1 MQTTDFEENLERCI
15 ELAREERIAL
25 MCAESVPWRCHRS
38 LIADALLAR
47 GTEVHEI
54 TSATD
59 ARPHALTPWAR
70 VEGTKVT
77 YPGLPLTP

>member
-1 MQTTDFEENLERCI
+1 
-15 ELAREERIAL
+15 

-38 LIADALLAR
+38 LIADALIAR
-47 GTEVHEI
+47 GIEVREI

-70 VEGTKVT
+70 VEGRKVT
-77 YPGLPLTP
+77 YPGLPLTS